1 MLWVRIS
8 IRARCTT
15 LCDKERQWLVTG
27 RWFSLGPSVSSTNK
41 TDRHDITEI
50 LLKVALNTIKQTNI
64 SNNSNLSNLDLLGTA
79 FVFGID
85 RCLIYTYFV
94 YWDFLIQDSILFRV
108 WFRQVALNIIIN
120 LLDNLWRTYF
130 FSFFEFM
137 LYSCFF
143 LLETENKFN
152 IIKLVTLVLSNI
164 TSVFKDFYK
173 EIEIQKLYIYIY
185 LKKDQI
191 SI

>member
-1 MLWVRIS
+1 M
-8 IRARCTT
+8 
-15 LCDKERQWLVTG
+15 RQV
-27 RWFSLGPSVSSTNK
+27 SKSVSSTNK

-64 SNNSNLSNLDLLGTA
+64 SNNSNLSNLDFLGTA

-108 WFRQVALNIIIN
+108 WFWQVALNIIIN

-152 IIKLVTLVLSNI
+152 IIKLVTLVLFNI

-173 EIEIQKLYIYIY
+173 EIEIQKLYIHIS
-185 LKKDQI
+185 LKKIKFPFNWFIDCCSMSSQKYI
-191 SI
+191 QAIFMMRIR